1 MAPVDEETSGEGMGF
16 GHRDL
21 RFGVLERALRDL
33 EPAVRTD
40 LQNEA
45 ITCSQIRV
53 NDRIGRGGLK

>member
-45 ITCSQIRV
+45 ITCSEIWV
-53 NDRIGRGGLK
+53 ND